1 MGPKRSAFYL
11 ASLVSASLLWSQTA
25 IAAVSPLP
33 AQVDPLVALSAMGTA
48 GSAAAV
54 CAAGAQAAAVAGAQA
69 VVAAPAAGCVLPV
82 AEAAPPPPPPEA
94 AVPPPPPPV
103 AAAGFNY
110 LPLLLGLAAVA
121 AIAAVIAAGHSH
133 SNGSLTPVSPA

>member
-11 ASLVSASLLWSQTA
+11 APLLSASLLWSQA
-25 IAAVSPLP
+25 ASAAVSPLP
-33 AQVDPLVALSAMGTA
+33 AQVDPLVALSAFGTA
-48 GSAAAV
+48 GSASAV
-54 CAAGAQAAAVAGAQA
+54 CAGTAATAVAAAQA
-69 VVAAPAAGCVLPV
+69 VVAAPAPGCVLPV
-82 AEAAPPPPPPEA
+82 AEAAPPPPPPPEA

-103 AAAGFNY
+103 ASAGFNF

-121 AIAAVIAAGHSH
+121 AIAAVIASGHSH